1 MLGRE
6 TTLQDQLVSILGV
19 LNLISCDLKLCL
31 ATSHTHKAYTLVPT
45 LVSACLES
53 TTSTGAAGVILYAY
67 GHESRVGDVYRLKHE
82 GMFKTYIH
90 T

>member
-6 TTLQDQLVSILGV
+6 TTLQDQLVSILGM
-19 LNLISCDLKLCL
+19 LNLISCDFKLCL
-31 ATSHTHKAYTLVPT
+31 ANSHTHKAYTLVLT
-45 LVSACLES
+45 LVSACLEG

-67 GHESRVGDVYRLKHE
+67 GHESRERDVYRLKHE